1 MSRPVPI
8 EPGKTY
14 MLTRRCAGRH
24 RWLTPGSKLN
34 NLFWY
39 LFAVGAQQ
47 FGLQV
52 HALVVM
58 STHYHAIVTD
68 PRGKIPA
75 FEQWLHS
82 LLARAVNQLRKRTDT
97 FWGGR
102 QGGRQVIADALAL
115 RDALVYVWNNPTK
128 AGLVRRGKSWPGVR
142 TTPHEMLASMGDHK
156 VKVIERPKG
165 FFDQA
170 GGMPE
175 TAELALSMPAML
187 LEQHELWLPTGDEGA
202 DEGGGEG
209 ACEDDAKAQV
219 RAGATQPGPEDG
231 AGTDRDAEPSAGR
244 EGHDE
249 PGAEPDAATKKLA
262 SRIVAKLKEL
272 VRQAED
278 KAAEALWEAGR
289 HFVGAQ
295 SVKRQ
300 SPNVTSKTPEKHGA
314 KCVRVPIFLTSSKE
328 MRAELLA
335 KLHDWRA
342 RYDAAR
348 KALRVYL
355 RKKASDEAPDLA
367 LFEDQEEPKPPL
379 FPWGTYLLP
388 LRLGVACQPPPS

>member
-1 MSRPVPI
+1 
-8 EPGKTY
+8 

-24 RWLTPGSKLN
+24 RWLTPGSRLN
-34 NLFWY
+34 GLFWY

-68 PRGKIPA
+68 PRGRIPA

-82 LLARAVNQLRKRTDT
+82 LLARAVNQLRGRTDT

-128 AGLVRRGKSWPGVR
+128 AGLVRRGKQWPGVR
-142 TTPHEMLASMGDHK
+142 TTPHQMLASMGAHE

-175 TAELALSMPAML
+175 TVELALSVPAML
-187 LEQHELWLPTGDEGA
+187 LDQHELWLPTGDERA
-202 DEGGGEG
+202 DEGLGVHG
-209 ACEDDAKAQV
+209 ATAQV
-219 RAGATQPGPEDG
+219 TDEADQPEPDG
-231 AGTDRDAEPSAGR
+231 GSKAERDAESSAGQEDHGESR
-244 EGHDE
+244 
-249 PGAEPDAATKKLA
+249 AEPDAATRKLA
-262 SRIVAKLKEL
+262 GRIVAKLKEL

-278 KAAEALWEAGR
+278 EAAEALREAGR
-289 HFVGAQ
+289 RFVGAWA
-295 SVKRQ
+295 VERQ
-300 SPNVTSKTPEKHGA
+300 SPNATSKTPEKHGA
-314 KCVRVPIFLTSSKE
+314 KRVRVPIFLTSSKE

-379 FPWGTYLLP
+379 FPWGTYLLR

>member
-1 MSRPVPI
+1 
-8 EPGKTY
+8 

-68 PRGKIPA
+68 PRGRIPA

-82 LLARAVNQLRKRTDT
+82 LLARAVNQLRERTDT

-128 AGLVRRGKSWPGVR
+128 AGLVRRGKHWPGVR
-142 TTPHEMLASMGDHK
+142 TTPHQMLANMGTHE

-348 KALRVYL
+348 KTLGVYL
-355 RKKASDEAPDLA
+355 GKKASGEAPDLG
-367 LFEDQEEPKPPL
+367 LVEDREEPKPEEPKPPV
-379 FPWGTYLLP
+379 FPWGTYLLR
-388 LRLGVACQPPPS
+388 LKLGVPCHPPPS